1 MKRMKTFFKYFLALI
16 LVYIIT
22 NFISFYMLK
31 STYKTK
37 DYSVENSILDITV
50 EEAKA
55 TLVNGYVSGIIRNNT
70 EVDVNNK
77 YLKVESYSK
86 RDVLLGTKYL
96 KLNDLNIGEEQPFKL
111 SFNYEH
117 IDHIKLYIIDETE
130 LPPKEQLDFGFDNP
144 DDAKITFLVI
154 MSAVIF
160 IWF

>member
-1 MKRMKTFFKYFLALI
+1 
-16 LVYIIT
+16 
-22 NFISFYMLK
+22 MLK

-96 KLNDLNIGEEQPFKL
+96 KQNDLNIGEEQPFKL

-130 LPPKEQLDFGFDNP
+130 LPPKEQLDFGFENP